1 MKSTWIKS
9 ALCGGVAIAALCSA
23 STGWAQATNGTASAS
38 TDTVETVVVTAER
51 RSENVQNIGG
61 GITALTGA
69 DLSGANAHNFADF
82 ASTVPGLSYFSGGPT
97 NNLIAIRGVTTG
109 GTQLGSAIALYL
121 DDVPLGASTQ
131 FGLGFQSL
139 NINTFDLDRVEVL
152 NGPQGTL
159 YGANAL
165 GGTIKYVTAA
175 PDLDGFGAKMEVEGS
190 DTEHGGWNDGLRAMV
205 NVPLF
210 DGQAALRIDGL
221 QEFDSGYTQDP
232 DHDRRNVGDGR
243 QLSGRV
249 SFLAD
254 ITPDLTVR
262 LSAVFDQIQGS
273 GADVAFRNFFTN
285 KPVEGTYDQSYPL
298 RQPSKN
304 ALNLYS
310 AVVNWDLHWANLT
323 SITGY
328 QIDTGKYES
337 DVSTLYDGLLGSTDP
352 FGLPVNDTTKKF
364 TQEVRLSS
372 PDNKNFEWV
381 LGGYYTRETTDENVD
396 LVDPANP
403 GGTLFGFL
411 PFGGFLPSTYRE
423 YAFFGDATYYF
434 TDNFELTGGIRYSQQ
449 HQNYQSFIQSLF
461 FAVPGVVVNFASPP
475 TDQSVVTYLINPR
488 WHVSD
493 DTMLYA
499 RVSSGY
505 RPGGPN
511 FVIPGSPTPPTF
523 SPDKLWNYEL
533 GEKSTL
539 LDGRATLDADIY
551 DIEWKD
557 VQTTVNVGG
566 INQLVNAGNARVQGA
581 ELSFGY
587 RVLDQLTL
595 GGSAAYTDAKL
606 TTPAPIIGVYNKNE
620 RLPLSAKFNFS
631 LEATYNYEIGNGI
644 NGAINVVDSYVG
656 DRVAGYEGDAYGVGN
671 PGFKL
676 PGYNNVN
683 LNLSFFL
690 PGNMEVDAYMK
701 NVFDTR
707 GEVSA
712 STVTN
717 QYLLNAPVPVFL
729 SLPRTIGV
737 VLKVATGP

>member
-1 MKSTWIKS
+1 MSIASKKFV
-9 ALCGGVAIAALCSA
+9 LLGGVALGVLSGASASWAQAASQTTASSA
-23 STGWAQATNGTASAS
+23 STI
-38 TDTVETVVVTAER
+38 ETVVVTAER
-51 RSENVQNIGG
+51 RTENVQNIAG

-69 DLSGANAHNFADF
+69 DLSASNAHNFADF

-175 PDLDGFGAKMEVEGS
+175 PDIDNFSARAELEGS
-190 DTEHGGWNDGLRAMV
+190 DTQHGNWNDGLRGMV
-205 NVPLF
+205 NIPLF
-210 DGQAALRIDGL
+210 DGQAALRVVGL
-221 QEFDSGYTQDP
+221 QQFDSGYTHDP
-232 DHDRRNVGDGR
+232 DHGRNNVGDGR
-243 QLSGRV
+243 QVSGRA
-249 SFLAD
+249 SFLYN

-262 LSAVFDQIQGS
+262 LSALVDRVNGS
-273 GADVAFRNFFTN
+273 GADVVFRDFFTH
-285 KPVEGTYDQSYPL
+285 KAVEGKYDQSYPL
-298 RQPSKN
+298 SQPSSDS
-304 ALNLYS
+304 LYLYS
-310 AVVNWDLHWANLT
+310 AVVDWNLHWASLT

-328 QIDTGKYES
+328 QIDKGKYES
-337 DVSTLYDGLLGSTDP
+337 DLTTLYDALLASADP

-364 TQEVRLSS
+364 TQELRLAS
-372 PDNKNFEWV
+372 PDNKNLEWV
-381 LGGYYTRETTDENVD
+381 LGGYFTRETTDENVD

-403 GGTLFGFL
+403 GGTLFGFV
-411 PFGGFLPSTYRE
+411 PFDGFLPSTYRE
-423 YAFFGDATYYF
+423 YAVFADLTYYI
-434 TDNFELTGGIRYSQQ
+434 TDDIDVTGGIRYSNQ
-449 HQNYQSFIQSLF
+449 HQTYQSFIESLF
-461 FAVPGVVVNFASPP
+461 FPTPGVVVNYPSKP
-475 TDQSVVTYLINPR
+475 TNQSVVTYLINPR
-488 WHVSD
+488 WHISD

-499 RVSSGY
+499 RASSGY

-511 FVIPGSPTPPTF
+511 FVIPGSPTPPVF

-539 LDGRATLDADIY
+539 FDGRATVNADIY
-551 DIEWKD
+551 DLEWKD

-587 RVLDQLTL
+587 RALDQLLL
-595 GGSAAYTDAKL
+595 GGTAAYTDAKL
-606 TTPAPIIGVYNKNE
+606 TTPAPIIGVLNKNE
-620 RLPLSAKFNFS
+620 RLPLSPKFNFS
-631 LEATYNYEIGNGI
+631 LEATYNYQITGDI
-644 NGAINVVDSYVG
+644 SGAINIVDSYVG
-656 DRVAGYEGDAYGVGN
+656 QRIAGYEGDAYGVGN
-671 PGFKL
+671 PGYKL
-676 PGYNNVN
+676 NGYNNVD

-690 PGNMEVDAYMK
+690 SANLEADVYMK

-717 QYLLNAPVPVFL
+717 QYIPAAPVPVSL

-737 VLKVATGP
+737 VLKLGTSP